1 MKKGRGSIGFGPATN
16 KITCYILLNNLQLIS
31 RPHRYYLRSNV
42 QLPTLL
48 ISSPPYLPCGM
59 NYWGLASV
67 DITGIMRMVEFGE
80 LDAYLAKL
88 EILELYNPGV
98 IKSLYQFL
106 RFVKQCM

>member
-1 MKKGRGSIGFGPATN
+1 
-16 KITCYILLNNLQLIS
+16 
-31 RPHRYYLRSNV
+31 
-42 QLPTLL
+42 
-48 ISSPPYLPCGM
+48 M

-67 DITGIMRMVEFGE
+67 GITGIMRMVEFGE